1 MSNSYTINN
10 SSLNNLATMPPI
22 QCLVSPRAKLP
33 VRAHPS
39 DAGADMHCWLTE
51 WAHKSPFFVRGLSP
65 GEVDRLVIPPG
76 EQVLIDTGIGMKIP
90 VGYAGFVGP
99 RSSQR
104 NKAIT
109 CWGDG
114 IIDSTYRGNIKVVLA
129 NNGKSDYVIE
139 DEDRIA
145 QIVIKRVELVG
156 FVDAWNDTERGTG
169 GFGSTGK

>member
-1 MSNSYTINN
+1 MSNYNSHNN
-10 SSLNNLATMPPI
+10 MATMPEI

-51 WAHKSPFFVRGLSP
+51 WAHKSPFFMRGLSHVV
-65 GEVDRLVIPPG
+65 EVDKLVIPPG
-76 EQVLIDTGIGMKIP
+76 EQMLIDTGIGMKIP
-90 VGYAGFVGP
+90 TGFAGFVGP

-104 NKAIT
+104 VKGIT

-139 DEDRIA
+139 NGDRIA

-156 FVDAWNDTERGTG
+156 FVDTWNDTERGTG